1 MCFRTRRTPPSR
13 RATKI
18 VVEAQLRRLCSC
30 MGSSHRYACK
40 YVCVC
45 LCVGARA
52 RLGWLSPCNNRLC
65 WLFRRCLSLSA
76 WIPQLCDST
85 TAGVTLYIASFSFS
99 GAERGSVFTFELES
113 AQNGFSR
120 PTCQRRK
127 IARSGRKSMPGQKGG
142 KCIYNSI
149 YLMRKEI
156 NRGPRDPCEREKDL
170 RVKEH
175 SARACLSRTFSEVS
189 AVS

>member
-1 MCFRTRRTPPSR
+1 MGM
-13 RATKI
+13 RAN
-18 VVEAQLRRLCSC
+18 
-30 MGSSHRYACK
+30 M
-40 YVCVC
+40 CVC

-76 WIPQLCDST
+76 WIPQLCDPT
-85 TAGVTLYIASFSFS
+85 TTGVTLYIAFFSFS
-99 GAERGSVFTFELES
+99 GAEGGSVFTFELES

-120 PTCQRRK
+120 PTCQRHK

-142 KCIYNSI
+142 RCIYNYI

-156 NRGPRDPCEREKDL
+156 NRGPRDPCERGKVL
-170 RVKEH
+170 RVKDH
-175 SARACLSRTFSEVS
+175 CARACSSRIFFRSERNVMRVDTLIVFIPARMHYGVS
-189 AVS
+189 AAHDRSGG